1 MKKRIQHPPAYVDG
15 VFLLFDL
22 VDIPDEDNPDAPIRK
37 IRARAMDPIPFRD
50 LSVYD
55 RTRLTFQQAGVEITH
70 KLAIPR
76 WDGISTLCVCLINGE
91 QYKVYNVANT
101 TTRDGYPETEVTLI
115 TPEVQYEVDE

>member
-1 MKKRIQHPPAYVDG
+1 MKKQIQHPPAYIDG
-15 VFLLFDL
+15 AFSLYDL

-37 IRARAMDPIPFRD
+37 IRARVMGTIPFRD

-76 WDGISTLCVCLINGE
+76 WDGINTLCVCLIDGV
-91 QYKVYNVANT
+91 QYKVYNVAQT
-101 TTRDGYPETEVTLI
+101 MTRDGFPETEITLI
-115 TPEVQYEVDE
+115 TPEVCYEVDE